1 MRPMS
6 VASPADSPIAL
17 KPSADTSTFSR
28 RLDWRSLAAVELV
41 WFGFALVFTPL
52 ALPGGDATYAFA
64 FLRALFGE
72 KSHVVTGYQA
82 GLSYFETPFYGI
94 GRALKWLGVDSI
106 AGHPIGPAA
115 IALGMILLGGLTIAG
130 AAGVVK
136 ALGFQHSSLVAGAA
150 VFGTTVFFYATFSP
164 GQTHTVDA
172 MTSTI
177 VAALA
182 LGAFRRNWELRWLVA
197 VGVVVGIAMTVRYF
211 DGAQAAGL
219 GAVLLLHRR
228 IRETVVLAIATAAAF
243 GVFLIPVALVGVPL
257 FGGGFSPNHYVTW
270 SPASPLK
277 MLFTDHRGV
286 FVWTPLVFLGCVG
299 LVRLIRTRRAER
311 PFYLFVAASALILL
325 ALQSTVAFWDAGWS
339 FSNRYLTQLFPL
351 VFVGVAGLLDW
362 RPRLTG
368 ALGLVAV
375 AWSVYLGLSL
385 TTVQVFDLKHQGAS
399 DVARPVLSGQVSPGE
414 FGYGLYAH
422 SILLQRIAASK

>member
-1 MRPMS
+1 MS

-17 KPSADTSTFSR
+17 EPSAGASLSAR
-28 RLDWRSLAAVELV
+28 RVDWRSLGAVELV
-41 WFGFALVFTPL
+41 WFGFALIFTPL

-72 KSHVVTGYQA
+72 KSHTVTGYQA
-82 GLSYFETPFYGI
+82 GLSYFETPFYAI
-94 GRALKWLGVDSI
+94 ARVLSWLGVDSVF
-106 AGHPIGPAA
+106 GRPIGPAA
-115 IALGMILLGGLTIAG
+115 IALGMILLGGLTLAV

-136 ALGFQHSSLVAGAA
+136 ALGFEHSSLVAGAA

-172 MTSTI
+172 LTSTV

-182 LGAFRRNWELRWLVA
+182 LGAFRRDWDLRWLVA

-219 GAVLLLHRR
+219 GVVLLLHRR
-228 IRETVVLAIATAAAF
+228 IRETVVLAVATAVAF

-257 FGGGFSPNHYVTW
+257 FGGGFSPNNYVSW
-270 SPASPLK
+270 SPASPAK

-299 LVRLIRTRRAER
+299 LIRLIRTRRADR
-311 PFYLFVAASALILL
+311 PFYLFVAASAVILL
-325 ALQSTVAFWDAGWS
+325 ALCSTVAFWDAGWS
-339 FSNRYLTQLFPL
+339 FSNRYLTQFFPL
-351 VFVGVAGLLDW
+351 VFVGVAGLVDW

-375 AWSVYLGLSL
+375 AWSVFLGLSL
-385 TTVQVFDLKHQGAS
+385 TTVQVFDLRHQGAS
-399 DVARPVLSGQVSPGE
+399 DVARPVLSGRVSPGE

-422 SILLQRIAASK
+422 SILLTRIAGSR